1 MNNSIRMSKDLFP
14 ENSPKKENTFLKLLK
29 GIAKILHEIFL
40 GFAVILE
47 YAIIIGLVVFCLQTC
62 SQNKETSTDNAAVVT
77 NSTDVYITPFGE
89 KYHTPQCRYSESA
102 IKTTV
107 SEAQEK
113 GYTPCAICKPERN

>member
-1 MNNSIRMSKDLFP
+1 MSKDLFP
-14 ENSPKKENTFLKLLK
+14 ENSPKKENLVLKLLK
-29 GIAKILHEIFL
+29 RIAKAIHQLFL
-40 GFAVILE
+40 CFAIIIG

-62 SQNKETSTDNAAVVT
+62 SQNKETATDNTAVVT

-113 GYTPCAICKPERN
+113 GYTPCAICKPERNL